1 LKIGEFGVFP
11 YTKGKKLIFFLIRM
25 AIEKVHILPTDKSP
39 EFLLNSDGYIKIKG
53 RGLILNE
60 SKIPDQ
66 IMNWTD
72 SYLKNPA
79 KTTLVIIAFEYLN
92 SFSTIILVSLL
103 KKLSQVTDQGKKL
116 VIHWYYE
123 ADDFDLLERGEYVLS
138 AIKNPIEFIITD
150 NIKRG

>member
-1 LKIGEFGVFP
+1 
-11 YTKGKKLIFFLIRM
+11 M
-25 AIEKVHILPTDKSP
+25 ALDIVHILPTDKSP
-39 EFLLNSDGYIKIKG
+39 EFLFNSDGFIKING

-60 SKIPDQ
+60 TKIPEK

-103 KKLSQVTDQGKKL
+103 RKLSKVTEQGKKL
-116 VIHWYYE
+116 DIHWYYE
-123 ADDFDLLERGEYVLS
+123 ADDIDILERGEYVLS
-138 AIKNPIEFIITD
+138 AIKNPIEFIVTD
-150 NIKRG
+150 NIKSR